1 MSDDA
6 RPAQPPVKPLRPR
19 RRRLLRTPAEAKA
32 WRRRMVGYAL
42 IAGSFVLLVNA
53 LIGENGYLETLRAQR
68 EYDALMKSVAELRL
82 DNQRLRGE
90 ILDLRDN
97 PDALEEAAR
106 RDLGLIRPG
115 EKLIVIAEPEP
126 ATPPATPPA
135 RQR

>member
-1 MSDDA
+1 
-6 RPAQPPVKPLRPR
+6 
-19 RRRLLRTPAEAKA
+19 
-32 WRRRMVGYAL
+32 MVGYAL

-82 DNQRLRGE
+82 DNQRLRTE
-90 ILDLRDN
+90 IVDLRDN

-115 EKLIVIAEPEP
+115 EKLVVIAEPEP
-126 ATPPATPPA
+126 APPPATPPA